1 MLNLS
6 GEGGYNEHDIKED
19 ATWQKCTSI
28 DWTEVASE
36 PTIDGKLQLPAL
48 QRTDFVG
55 DVHFMEK
62 KSKQKSKIRRFF
74 SFFNS
79 KCLDCFLLDV
89 MLLVDFSSFN
99 PSIDSSNLCVQNGRM
114 LDELELSDRCN
125 CSTAWCQVSGRLVLC
140 LVVFCG
146 SNGLGSPKMF
156 RCSSR
161 TTLGMIS
168 CFCK

>member
-62 KSKQKSKIRRFF
+62 KSKQKSKIRRLFF
-74 SFFNS
+74 FQFKVFGLFFVGCNVTCKLLQLQSFH
-79 KCLDCFLLDV
+79 
-89 MLLVDFSSFN
+89 
-99 PSIDSSNLCVQNGRM
+99 
-114 LDELELSDRCN
+114 
-125 CSTAWCQVSGRLVLC
+125 
-140 LVVFCG
+140 
-146 SNGLGSPKMF
+146 
-156 RCSSR
+156 
-161 TTLGMIS
+161 
-168 CFCK
+168 